1 MGFMR
6 VFRFIF
12 MGIGLFFT
20 FIGTLLYLA
29 FTNPNNDFLASIAEA
44 NPDYDEKAGLVFLA
58 IGGILLFLS
67 ILFFVIYGI
76 KGKAWYQARLEASER
91 RNGASSSY
99 RPSSSRSS
107 SNGLDRSIPGIAKY
121 KRNDSYLLVLD
132 DGKTRVNGTPTI
144 IRALNGKN
152 SIYCAKGQS
161 KPGITLLVVKDANMA
176 YAYDNGV
183 DKDFTY
189 PLVSLIR
196 EEAGS
201 DKGVIIVSNRQVK
214 PSTDFD
220 AISKAVK
227 HLSDSYAIGLK
238 KYEECAG
245 AIKFAWPIDSGIKSL
260 ERKILANDRKML
272 EELDS
277 YGGVKLF
284 EEEVISMLEISMA
297 KEYLKQIF
305 AKLY

>member
-1 MGFMR
+1 MR

-29 FTNPNNDFLASIAEA
+29 FTNPNNDFLAAIAEA
-44 NPDYDEKAGLVFLA
+44 NPDYDEKAGLIFLA
-58 IGGILLFLS
+58 IGGILLFVS

-99 RPSSSRSS
+99 RPSSSSSS
-107 SNGLDRSIPGIAKY
+107 SNGLDRSIPGIARYNRKD
-121 KRNDSYLLVLD
+121 NYLLVLD

-144 IRALNGKN
+144 IRSFNEKN

-161 KPGITLLVVKDANMA
+161 KPGVTLLVVKDANMA
-176 YAYDNGV
+176 YGYDNGV
-183 DKDFTY
+183 NKDFTY

-196 EEAGS
+196 TEAGS
-201 DKGVIIVSNRQVK
+201 DKGVIIVSSRQIK
-214 PSTDFD
+214 PSTDYED
-220 AISKAVK
+220 ISKAVK
-227 HLSDSYAIGLK
+227 HLSDSYTIGLK

-245 AIKFAWPIDSGIKSL
+245 AIKFAWPIDSGIKNL
-260 ERKILANDRKML
+260 ERKILADDRKML

-284 EEEVISMLEISMA
+284 EEGVLSMLEMSIA

-305 AKLY
+305 AKILR